1 MMYATVIAAVGESA
15 DPSWRASAIGSYR
28 FWRDSGYAV
37 GGLLLGYAT
46 DHAGYQTA
54 VYVTAV
60 FMSCVAAVFLAF
72 FSEVVEGD
80 LEHER
85 LNQEFQ
91 KTFSG
96 GGKARALGK
105 VKATAEAQA

>member
-60 FMSCVAAVFLAF
+60 FMAF